1 MELIH
6 ASMLRT
12 DEVYSVPRR
21 LLLFVL
27 ALILAVLA
35 AGAWAQ
41 EPSRVPV
48 IGVLMV
54 SAGPSDPIFEAMR
67 KGLRDRGY
75 VEGRDFRV
83 AHRSAEGQL
92 DRLPQ
97 LAEELVRLNVDVI
110 VTGAYGSTR
119 AAQQAT
125 STIPIVANFYDQDPL
140 VSGFIDSLNR
150 PSGNITGVY
159 TRNELLAGKRLELLK
174 ETLPGLSRVAVLWDS
189 QGHADLEQ
197 LKPAARSLGIQLQL
211 LELKAPYDFNAVFGI
226 VKRQKVDAVIVLPS
240 PEVYV
245 NGARIGAL
253 ALANGLPLAGESRNL
268 TEAGGLMSY
277 STDLRDV
284 FYRLAYYVDRLL
296 KGAKVSDLPVEQ
308 TERIRL
314 VVNLKT
320 AKTFGLTVPQSI
332 LLRADEVIK

>member
-1 MELIH
+1 M
-6 ASMLRT
+6 T
-12 DEVYSVPRR
+12 RR
-21 LLLFVL
+21 VLLFVL
-27 ALILAVLA
+27 GLGVAVFVA
-35 AGAWAQ
+35 ATGAEQ
-41 EPSRVPV
+41 PKIVPV
-48 IGVLMV
+48 VGILFVK
-54 SAGPSDPIFEAMR
+54 AGPDDPVVETLR
-67 KGLRDRGY
+67 TGLRDRGY
-75 VEGRDFRV
+75 VEGRDLRIE
-83 AHRSAEGQL
+83 HRSADGQL
-92 DRLPQ
+92 DRMPG
-97 LAEELVRLNVDVI
+97 LAEELVRLKVDVI

-140 VSGFIDSLNR
+140 ASGFIDSFSR

-174 ETLPGLSRVAVLWDS
+174 EMLPGLSRVAVLWDS

-211 LELKAPYDFNAVFGI
+211 MELKTPYDFNAVFGI
-226 VKRQKVDAVIVLPS
+226 VKRQKAEAVIVLPS
-240 PEVYV
+240 PQVYV

-253 ALANGLPLAGESRNL
+253 ALANGLPLTGESRHL
-268 TEAGGLMSY
+268 TDAGGLMSY

-284 FYRLAYYVDRLL
+284 FYRLAYFVDRLL

-320 AKTFGLTVPQSI
+320 AKTFGLTIPQSI